1 MNEMRKGIIRSDQHR
16 IIGLDALW
24 DLIVQNPNYSASL
37 HNRQLID
44 VLVNSQKEDA
54 RQASALKK
62 ERIRFHEKE
71 KRQEVIAA
79 GHQSLTPKK
88 NDPSCL
94 MDGESKE
101 TNPPNHRFVRCSQTS
116 SSEAITFS
124 GEETSIAT
132 LQTNGGTPACTNLME
147 LTGKAVRRRVA
158 SKEFSPMNANPPKK
172 SPATVTSEA
181 QELEHQIR
189 LRAHELYE
197 ARGREDGHE
206 LEDWLRA
213 EEEIAGRKVRAA
225 IA

>member
-1 MNEMRKGIIRSDQHR
+1 MKCERGFIRSDQHR

-116 SSEAITFS
+116 SSEAITF
-124 GEETSIAT
+124 
-132 LQTNGGTPACTNLME
+132 L
-147 LTGKAVRRRVA
+147 RRRNQHR
-158 SKEFSPMNANPPKK
+158 NAKNKRRH
-172 SPATVTSEA
+172 SG
-181 QELEHQIR
+181 LHQSYGID
-189 LRAHELYE
+189 
-197 ARGREDGHE
+197 RES
-206 LEDWLRA
+206 RQA
-213 EEEIAGRKVRAA
+213 
-225 IA
+225 